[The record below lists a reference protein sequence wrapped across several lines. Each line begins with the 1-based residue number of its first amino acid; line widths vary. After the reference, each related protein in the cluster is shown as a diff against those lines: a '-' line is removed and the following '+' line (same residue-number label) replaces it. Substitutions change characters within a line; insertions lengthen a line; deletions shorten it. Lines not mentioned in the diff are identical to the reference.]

1 MLYLIGLIVLLGA
14 AAAYMLTK
22 KHPEAPVVTTSEDKK
37 PAGWMDLG
45 GDPNADKYTSKVNEA
60 LQSSDVEA
68 KTRKTRTK
76 KAE

>member
-1 MLYLIGLIVLLGA
+1 MLYLIGLIVLLGGV
-14 AAAYMLTK
+14 AAYMLTK

-45 GDPNADKYTSKVNEA
+45 GDPNADKYTSKVNQS
-60 LQSSDVEA
+60 LQENDA
-68 KTRKTRTK
+68 KAKKTRTK

>member
-14 AAAYMLTK
+14 VAAYMLTK
-22 KHPEAPVVTTSEDKK
+22 KHPEAPVVTTSEDEK

-45 GDPNADKYTSKVNEA
+45 GDPNADKYTSKVNQS
-60 LQSSDVEA
+60 LQENDA
-68 KTRKTRTK
+68 KAKKAKAK